1 METTYRLRIQGGP
14 DIGKEFAL
22 DKPELFLGRDPS
34 NEIEIPD
41 PEVSRRHAR
50 FVLTGTNYSVEDLG
64 STNGTVVRG
73 IRIQTLTPLASG
85 DVIAIGERVSLVYQA
100 ILFDPDATVVVPR
113 HVGYQPETGEPV
125 IQRPPVKIE
134 PQSPVIQ
141 PPEPVVPHPQVP
153 ESNVQPFTPPFVS
166 EPEPVRE
173 APAPVEAVPV
183 SEPSFVG
190 KTPAQPKPRKKRSAW
205 VGILLIV
212 GLLILIFC
220 VIPWIIIDITN
231 SYCLFL
237 PGILNAI
244 QPGVCP

>member
-14 DIGKEFAL
+14 EVGKEFTL
-22 DKPELFLGRDPS
+22 DKPELFLGRDPT

-41 PEVSRRHAR
+41 SEVSRRHAR
-50 FVLTGTNYSVEDLG
+50 FILTGANYSVEDLG
-64 STNGTVVRG
+64 STNGTLVRG
-73 IRIQTLTPLASG
+73 IRIQSVTPLTSG

-113 HVGYQPETGEPV
+113 HVGYRPETVEPV
-125 IQRPPVKIE
+125 FQRPPVKIE
-134 PQSPVIQ
+134 PQPPVLQPSEPVIPQ
-141 PPEPVVPHPQVP
+141 AQVP
-153 ESNVQPFTPPFVS
+153 QSNAQTFTPPFVS
-166 EPEPVRE
+166 EPEPVKA
-173 APAPVEAVPV
+173 APPQVEPEVV
-183 SEPSFVG
+183 SEPSFAG